1 MGLGHLFISSYM
13 GADSNGLESESS
25 KMDAAPPRQR
35 PRLPL
40 PGAAADVLESLPSE
54 LLNAILSRLPLRDA
68 VRTSALA
75 RAWRRRWQSVPS
87 LKFKWDE
94 SANPGAVTGVLRRYS
109 YPVEDDNILEGL
121 SCPFNDLKR
130 LTLDT
135 SLSLLSSVLSGFC
148 LLRNAPKLEDL
159 YIEVNDVYSERD
171 EVEIDFLNAQ
181 WTGDLLS
188 KLIRVDVVDAMCM
201 LSEMNFI
208 KLYCPRQDGLKNSMS
223 VLLKTVQNPM
233 KWLQSW

>member
-1 MGLGHLFISSYM
+1 MSSELNPFLFL

-75 RAWRRRWQSVPS
+75 RAWRRRWESVPS

-109 YPVEDDNILEGL
+109 YPVREFRHSAVGEASFRHSDRWIRLLE
-121 SCPFNDLKR
+121 LKGVQTLQLDFHR
-130 LTLDT
+130 SHGGSVHTLHPSRELTFLYLRGCDIPTTAPGFTGPPNLT
-135 SLSLLSSVLSGFC
+135 SLHLSYVGFPEGARELELLI
-148 LLRNAPKLEDL
+148 A
-159 YIEVNDVYSERD
+159 
-171 EVEIDFLNAQ
+171 
-181 WTGDLLS
+181 T
-188 KLIRVDVVDAMCM
+188 
-201 LSEMNFI
+201 
-208 KLYCPRQDGLKNSMS
+208 
-223 VLLKTVQNPM
+223 
-233 KWLQSW
+233 